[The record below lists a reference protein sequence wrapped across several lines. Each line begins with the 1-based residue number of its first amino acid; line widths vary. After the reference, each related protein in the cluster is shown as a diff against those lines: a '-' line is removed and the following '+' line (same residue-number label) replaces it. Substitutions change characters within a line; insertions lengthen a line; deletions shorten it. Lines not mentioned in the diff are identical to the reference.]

1 MWVGSTIRK
10 RGNKHVRS
18 WASRVDIG
26 FWGSQ
31 GGGQLELLAFK
42 LDAQTGNH

>member
-18 WASRVDIG
+18 WAPRVDIG
-26 FWGSQ
+26 FG
-31 GGGQLELLAFK
+31 GFAAGGQFELLAIT
-42 LDAQTGNH
+42 LGAQTGNH